1 MPFTSFQVKLTILS
15 SVISI
20 ILLLLDMISSIH
32 TSFVP
37 SCSVPM
43 VVWWCLCNSYYLEKY
58 LPVISSLADATSSVS
73 MAMLKILML
82 VLVHWCS
89 TVFLKVRYTNS
100 SVSIPRRC
108 DGIILLYCKQIWC
121 QVVLNIAYFLL
132 TLPLDIVVQVRA
144 RKVCHEFSVAVK
156 FSFRRWD
163 T

>member
-1 MPFTSFQVKLTILS
+1 MPFTSFHVKLTILS

-73 MAMLKILML
+73 VAKLKILMV

-89 TVFLKVRYTNS
+89 TVFLKVRYMKS
-100 SVSIPRRC
+100 SVSVPMRC
-108 DGIILLYCKQIWC
+108 DGSAAYYCDWLLSLSVVDATIWVMRSSILYWFAL
-121 QVVLNIAYFLL
+121 
-132 TLPLDIVVQVRA
+132 IV
-144 RKVCHEFSVAVK
+144 F
-156 FSFRRWD
+156 
-163 T
+163 